1 MRAFGLTDKGEVRA
15 ENQDTY
21 RILELSDKQLVCVVC
36 DGMGGA
42 KAGAV
47 ASALACETFLAWVQT
62 HLKTPDKLPKLLEE
76 AVAEANRVVYERSC
90 SDEACSG
97 MGTTLTA
104 LAIWGKEVCV
114 VNVGDSRVYAIDE
127 SGITCLTKDHSVV
140 EWMVQRGE
148 ISSEQAKQYPGKN
161 MITRAVGTEP
171 QVACDV
177 FTRRRTPGDAY
188 LLCSDGLSN
197 QLADQELLFEIA
209 HGANRAD
216 CCQRLLDIALS
227 RGAPDNVTMILVC
240 D

>member
-1 MRAFGLTDKGEVRA
+1 MRAFGLTDRGRVRS
-15 ENQDTY
+15 ENQDTFQ
-21 RILELSDKQLVCVVC
+21 ILQLSEKRLLCVIC

-42 KAGAV
+42 RAGAV
-47 ASALACETFLAWVQT
+47 ASRLACDTFLKSAAARMKSQDT
-62 HLKTPDKLPKLLEE
+62 MQAALKQ
-76 AVAEANRVVYERSC
+76 AVADANRAVYEKAC
-90 SDEACSG
+90 SDEACRG

-104 LAIWGKEVCV
+104 LAVWGRDVCA
-114 VNVGDSRVYAIDE
+114 VNVGDSRVYSIDE
-127 SGITCLTKDHSVV
+127 EGIRCLTRDHSVV

-148 ISSEQAKQYPGKN
+148 LSSEQAKQYPGKN

-171 QVACDV
+171 EVECDLYPQHRKPGDV
-177 FTRRRTPGDAY
+177 F

-209 HGANRAD
+209 HGSRRED
-216 CCQRLLDIALS
+216 CCERLLRIALE

>member
-1 MRAFGLTDKGEVRA
+1 MRAFGLTDQGKVRS

-21 RILELSDKQLVCVVC
+21 EILQLSEKRLLCVIC

-42 KAGAV
+42 QAGAV
-47 ASALACETFLAWVQT
+47 ASRLACDAFLKSASAGMKSPDSMQQA
-62 HLKTPDKLPKLLEE
+62 LKQ
-76 AVAEANRVVYERSC
+76 AVADANRLVYERACMDESC
-90 SDEACSG
+90 RG

-104 LAIWGKEVCV
+104 LAVWGKDACA
-114 VNVGDSRVYAIDE
+114 VNVGDSRVYVIDE
-127 SGITCLTKDHSVV
+127 SGIGCLTKDHSVV
-140 EWMVQRGE
+140 AWMVQNGE

-171 QVACDV
+171 EVECDLYPY
-177 FTRRRTPGDAY
+177 RRKAGDAF

-209 HGANRAD
+209 HGSRKED
-216 CCQRLLDIALS
+216 CCERLLQIALE
-227 RGAPDNVTMILVC
+227 RGAPDNVSMILVC